1 MRCLDRSQIG
11 METTI
16 DESKMLLGAID
27 MHVHSS
33 PDVIPRRLD
42 DLAVVAEARA
52 AGMRAIVLKNHCCAT
67 CSRAY
72 LLNSLQ
78 GDVKVFG
85 GLVLNDTVGGL
96 NPRAVEAALKMGG
109 DEIWMPTKSA
119 ANHQRFFGGRSGLT
133 VLNGVALRDEVREIV
148 RLIAD
153 AGAILATGHLSPEES
168 RILIE
173 HALAAGVRRISVTH
187 PEWGVTAMPVE
198 SQQQLAQT
206 GGVFFERCLIST
218 QPGFKYTVPF
228 DVVVRQIRSVG
239 VETTIAATD
248 HGMPQTATPVEAMRS
263 YVRQLAA
270 AGFTPEEISR
280 MVRDNPAR
288 LLRLP

>member
-1 MRCLDRSQIG
+1 

-42 DLAVVAEARA
+42 DLAVVAQARA

-78 GDVKVFG
+78 GDVKV
-85 GLVLNDTVGGL
+85 VGGL

-119 ANHQRFFGGRSGLT
+119 SNHQRFFGGRGGLT

-153 AGAILATGHLSPEES
+153 AGVILATGHLSPEES

-198 SQQQLAQT
+198 CQQRLAQT
-206 GGVFFERCLIST
+206 GAVFFERCLIST

-248 HGMPQTATPVEAMRS
+248 HGMPQTATPVDAMRS
-263 YVRQLAA
+263 YIRQLAA
-270 AGFTPEEISR
+270 AGFSLQEISR

>member
-1 MRCLDRSQIG
+1 
-11 METTI
+11 METSL
-16 DESKMLLGAID
+16 DESKLLLGAID

-42 DLAVVAEARA
+42 DLAVVAQARA
-52 AGMRAIVLKNHCCAT
+52 AGMRAIVLKNHCCET
-67 CSRAY
+67 CARAY
-72 LLNSLQ
+72 LLNSIQ

-96 NPRAVEAALKMGG
+96 NPRAVETALKMGG

-119 ANHQRFFGGRSGLT
+119 ANHQHFFGGRSGLT
-133 VLNGVALRDEVREIV
+133 VLDGVTVRAEVRAIV

-173 HALAAGVRRISVTH
+173 YALAAGVRRISVTH
-187 PEWGVTAMPVE
+187 PEWGVTAMPLE
-198 SQQQLAQT
+198 CQQQLAQT
-206 GGVFFERCLIST
+206 GAVFFERCLIST
-218 QPGFKYTVPF
+218 QPGFKFTVPF
-228 DVVVRQIRSVG
+228 DVVVHQIRSVG

-248 HGMPQTATPVEAMRS
+248 HGLPQIATPVDAMRS
-263 YVRQLAA
+263 YIHKLAA
-270 AGFTPEEISR
+270 AGFTSTEISR
-280 MVRDNPAR
+280 MVRDNPAT
-288 LLRLP
+288 LLRLC

>member
-1 MRCLDRSQIG
+1 
-11 METTI
+11 METTP
-16 DESKMLLGAID
+16 DESKLLLGAID
-27 MHVHSS
+27 MHVHSA

-42 DLAVVAEARA
+42 DLEVVAQARA
-52 AGMRAIVLKNHCCAT
+52 AGMRALVLKNHCCDT
-67 CSRAY
+67 CGRAY
-72 LLNSLQ
+72 LLNSMQ

-96 NPRAVEAALKMGG
+96 NPRAVETALKMGG

-119 ANHQRFFGGRSGLT
+119 ANHQGFFGGRGGLT
-133 VLNGVALRDEVREIV
+133 VLEGATLRTEVRDIV

-198 SQQQLAQT
+198 GQQRLAQT
-206 GGVFFERCLIST
+206 GAVFFERCLIST
-218 QPGFKYTVPF
+218 QAGFKFTVPF
-228 DVVVRQIRSVG
+228 DVVAQQIRAVG

-248 HGMPQTATPVEAMRS
+248 HGLPQIAAPVDAMRS
-263 YVRQLAA
+263 YIRQLGA
-270 AGFTPEEISR
+270 AGFTFAEISR
-280 MVRDNPAR
+280 MVRENPAR